1 MSEDEDEKITEN
13 FFDFDEKK
21 IVNGLNRLVLNIEKR
36 HAKKVITIQSINFGV
51 IVVTGS
57 LFALLGNSLIEKLIL
72 VTPYALIGGKNLQ
85 TIDKQRYKIKYINHE
100 LESLKK

>member
-85 TIDKQRYKIKYINHE
+85 TIDKQRYKIKYINYE